1 MCEALIVV
9 KWSLIEIVLPAMRNA
24 LNSLRNHMGKP
35 SLQRFISHRISLNV
49 IFWIAYF
56 VYPFLAFRYTG
67 EHTVTVEE
75 IIFYLLLYGAI
86 LYINNLYL
94 LPKYLKNRKF
104 KEYALIIIPII
115 LAAAFFE
122 SYANK
127 TLLKTCECEGP
138 NSTYAIYNFIHL
150 GSLMVI
156 FGAVHIFKN
165 LNENLRAFEKS
176 ENARLETELKF
187 LKSQVNPHMLFNSL
201 NSIYSYAL
209 ENSKR
214 VPDMVIKLSEILRY
228 MLYECDKPLVL
239 LAREVRYLKD
249 YVALQQ
255 MRLEDLMVDFIVE
268 GNIEQLQIA
277 PMIFISFVE
286 NAFKHASQSSSEN
299 AYVKVLVRLE
309 GQELH
314 FQCANSYE
322 KLEQTPLKELGGN
335 SGLGIKNARAILE
348 ISYPNKHNLLIREEN
363 GLFKVDLRIDLSE

>member
-1 MCEALIVV
+1 M
-9 KWSLIEIVLPAMRNA
+9 KWSLIEIVLLAVKNA
-24 LNSLRNHMGKP
+24 LNWHRYYMGKP
-35 SLQRFISHRISLNV
+35 SVQRFIGHRISLNV

-67 EHTVTVEE
+67 EHTVTIEE
-75 IIFYLLLYGAI
+75 IIFYLLLYGVI
-86 LYINNLYL
+86 LYTNNLYL
-94 LPKYLKNRKF
+94 LPKYLKSRKF
-104 KEYALIIIPII
+104 KEYALIVVPIVV
-115 LAAAFFE
+115 AAAFFE

-156 FGAVHIFKN
+156 FGAVHIFKH

-209 ENSKR
+209 ENSER

-228 MLYECDKPLVL
+228 MLYECDKPLVS
-239 LAREVRYLKD
+239 LAREIKYLKD
-249 YVALQQ
+249 YVALQK
-255 MRLEDLMVDFIVE
+255 MRLEDLVVDFVVE
-268 GNIEQLQIA
+268 GGIAQLQIA

-286 NAFKHASQSSSEN
+286 NAFKHASQSLSEN
-299 AYVKVLVRLE
+299 AHIKVLVKLD

-314 FQCANSYE
+314 FQCVNSYE
-322 KLEQTPLKELGGN
+322 KMEPTLLNELGESN
-335 SGLGIKNARAILE
+335 GLGIKNARAILE
-348 ISYPNKHNLLIREEN
+348 ISYPNSHNLLIREEN
-363 GLFKVDLRIDLSE
+363 GVFKVDLRIDLSE